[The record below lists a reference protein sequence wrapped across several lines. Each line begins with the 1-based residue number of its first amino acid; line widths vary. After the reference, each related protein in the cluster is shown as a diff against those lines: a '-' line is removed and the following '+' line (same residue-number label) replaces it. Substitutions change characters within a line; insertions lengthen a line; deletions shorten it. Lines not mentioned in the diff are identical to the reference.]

1 MKQILQ
7 KIKSNQ
13 KGFSLIEV
21 IISIFIIGVV
31 LVIYVVSSNSI
42 VLNRNS
48 KRQELAL
55 RIASSKIEEL
65 RNTAYASLPST
76 GSFSHSLL
84 TNLPS
89 GAANLTV
96 SSYNATT
103 KQVVVTVTWAEPNNP
118 NTRQVELTTLINQGG
133 L

>member
-1 MKQILQ
+1 MKQTPQ
-7 KIKSNQ
+7 KVKLRQ

-21 IISIFIIGVV
+21 VISIFIIGVV
-31 LVIYVVSSNSI
+31 LVIYSVSSNSV

-55 RIASSKIEEL
+55 RIATSKIEEL

-76 GSFSHSLL
+76 GSFANSLL
-84 TNLPS
+84 SNLPNGQAS
-89 GAANLTV
+89 ITV

-103 KQVVVTVTWAEPNNP
+103 KQVIVTVTWSEPNNP